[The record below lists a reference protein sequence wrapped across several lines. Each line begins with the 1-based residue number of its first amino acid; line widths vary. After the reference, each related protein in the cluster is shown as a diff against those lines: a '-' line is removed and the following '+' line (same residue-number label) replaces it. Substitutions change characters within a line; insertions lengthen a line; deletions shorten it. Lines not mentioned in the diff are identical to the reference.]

1 MSAEQRFRC
10 LELFYKKYYVS
21 KNRFFFSKID
31 TLTANAY
38 KIYQYLPVQL
48 FFLVLFG
55 PEDEGHIILQIA
67 DN

>member
-1 MSAEQRFRC
+1 MY
-10 LELFYKKYYVS
+10 LKTV
-21 KNRFFFSKID
+21 FFSKID
-31 TLTANAY
+31 ILTANAY
-38 KIYQYLPVQL
+38 KIYQYLPAQL